1 MAVQLVLL
9 PAPGHGPG
17 EPQERRTAALPTGL
31 LTDSGSGLSAFEH
44 HRSLSLAAQF
54 QWRTAGTHPAYQ
66 TIIDIAP
73 IAAPASAGSAL
84 EGVYGYFT
92 SYQRRMVSELSGGSG
107 DTRLPMVAFGAPVRS
122 WITQQYGVNL
132 PVLGPAR

>member
-1 MAVQLVLL
+1 MYKRQ
-9 PAPGHGPG
+9 
-17 EPQERRTAALPTGL
+17 
-31 LTDSGSGLSAFEH
+31 
-44 HRSLSLAAQF
+44 
-54 QWRTAGTHPAYQ
+54 
-66 TIIDIAP
+66 
-73 IAAPASAGSAL
+73 AL

-132 PVLGPAR
+132 PVLGLGQIEARPGQ